1 MIFEVFFFFFFGMC
15 YYSFSCFYSYFCL
28 ILILFLVL
36 VVYASLNLH
45 LALWV
50 LYSPTAKWNIR
61 MWQLWCVCERIL
73 LTRFWRC
80 SVIMSPK
87 IGEVASM
94 CVYKQFECKKHFTLG
109 ALFHIVLRFL
119 VLIFPS
125 NQTKHNG
132 KQQNSGDWS
141 NWSIWTIHRQGS

>member
-87 IGEVASM
+87 IGEVAS
-94 CVYKQFECKKHFTLG
+94 
-109 ALFHIVLRFL
+109 IVLRFL

-141 NWSIWTIHRQGS
+141 NWSIWTIHRQGMSQKGRI

>member
-61 MWQLWCVCERIL
+61 MWQLC
-73 LTRFWRC
+73 
-80 SVIMSPK
+80 
-87 IGEVASM
+87 
-94 CVYKQFECKKHFTLG
+94 
-109 ALFHIVLRFL
+109 VLRFL